1 MFSLSSGAY
10 NGYPTQLYG
19 GLTSGGRTSG
29 GRVPLPW
36 ESTLDF
42 DTVWGGKT
50 HRKHKKATKKQLAAL
65 AKGRAILKAKRKHK
79 RRYVGAAIRNF
90 LGGAKSSSLDDF
102 ASPGRKALSQSSID
116 SAALEFQRLKSKLD
130 DDFDIFSNPDE
141 IVPAAYPTVKKL
153 SNLANFLRR
162 GQNMG
167 YDNSY
172 GISTELTPQQKQTLS
187 KYQKANLMAGESV
200 EITPSMMRFMRNYL
214 KQEGRAQPSRK
225 EIMAAIKKGKRG
237 MMKEAYDDEVFI
249 PARNPWEEVK
259 QEDLQ

>member
-19 GLTSGGRTSG
+19 GVTSGGKTCG

-50 HRKHKKATKKQLAAL
+50 RRKHKKATKKQLAAL

-102 ASPGRKALSQSSID
+102 VSPGRKALSQSSID

-130 DDFDIFSNPDE
+130 DDFDIFTNPDE
-141 IVPAAYPTVKKL
+141 IVPAAYPTVRK
-153 SNLANFLRR
+153 LANLVNFLKR
-162 GQNMG
+162 GENMG

-172 GISTELTPQQKQTLS
+172 GISTTLTDSQKQTLA
-187 KYQKANLMAGESV
+187 KYQKANLMTGDSV
-200 EITPSMMRFMRNYL
+200 EVTPGMMRFMRNYL
-214 KQEGRAQPSRK
+214 KQTTKKQPTRK
-225 EIMAAIKKGKRG
+225 EIMAAIKSGKRG
-237 MMKEAYDDEVFI
+237 MMKEAYDDETFI
-249 PARNPWEEVK
+249 PSRNPWAVK
-259 QEDLQ
+259 DEADTD